1 MLGSELPRQAFNSTH
16 HQWMRKE
23 HWLRNPFD
31 PESLTCVEL
40 GSVGMRTG
48 EYRKRRGIEPSP
60 QLPQHVLDTTNL
72 RWKVVRNE

>member
-23 HWLRNPFD
+23 HRLRNSFD
-31 PESLTCVEL
+31 PEWLACIEL

-48 EYRKRRGIEPSP
+48 EYCKRRWIEPPP
-60 QLPQHVLDTTNL
+60 QLPQHVLNAANL